1 MVFVADSLGTMSI
14 DEEEVFH
21 VPTSVPH
28 VMPCTFPHQ
37 VSLIEP
43 VSDDVDHIKEV
54 SPEYQVQYDYL
65 HDREDVTP
73 RMRAILMD
81 WLSSVCRKFG
91 MELTCFFTAVN
102 IIDRFVLRHTIEST
116 SVQLVGITSLFI
128 AAKIE
133 EIYPP
138 SLVRFANVTCHTYS
152 ENQVL
157 NMEKVILEALD
168 YRLNIPSPFRMLHS
182 MIAQRPIDVE
192 NRVYAEYLLQV
203 ASIHSNMLRY
213 RPSQVAQAA
222 FTIAISQCEVE
233 DTPVIRDLLKLI
245 VEPPVPSCTFIATQ
259 YFSTKFYSVAGR
271 MPPIPTAAEQD
282 AQLLPPDLMI
292 QT

>member
-1 MVFVADSLGTMSI
+1 MVFVADSLSTMSI
-14 DEEEVFH
+14 DAEVFH

-28 VMPCTFPHQ
+28 VMPCTSPHQ
-37 VSLIEP
+37 VFLIGP

-81 WLSSVCRKFG
+81 WLSAVCRKFG
-91 MELTCFFTAVN
+91 MKLTCFFTAVN
-102 IIDRFVLRHTIEST
+102 IIDRFVLRHTIESA
-116 SVQLVGITSLFI
+116 SVQLVGVTSLFI

-138 SLVRFANVTCHTYS
+138 SLAKFVNVTCRTYS
-152 ENQVL
+152 NNQIL
-157 NMEKVILEALD
+157 NMEKAILEALD

-182 MIAQRPIDVE
+182 MIAQRPIDVK
-192 NRVYAEYLLQV
+192 NRIYAEYLLQV
-203 ASIHSNMLRY
+203 ASIHSSMLRY

-233 DTPVIRDLLKLI
+233 DTPIIRDLLKLI
-245 VEPPVPSCTFIATQ
+245 VEPPVPSCTYIVSQ
-259 YFSTKFYSVAGR
+259 YFSAEFHSVARR

-282 AQLLPPDLMI
+282 THWSPPDLMV